1 MCPRPWSL
9 LTPKGN
15 IDGPQAHDRVVPKAS
30 NTHSA
35 VGLADLCSDKWT
47 AKTVSFH
54 QRQNLTNEPWD
65 TLLVIHEGVA
75 DPVDA
80 GFCERS
86 HLGRNPLGT
95 ADERITGHCRS
106 QRRDHR
112 VSRAIIQMSTHR
124 PVDCILHC
132 R

>member
-1 MCPRPWSL
+1 MSPNPASVPLLGFPGSDLRRGGFLPIDGSQRQLRTQRERESSGGSSHKRLNVCWGMCPRPWSL

-54 QRQNLTNEPWD
+54 RNL
-65 TLLVIHEGVA
+65 
-75 DPVDA
+75 
-80 GFCERS
+80 
-86 HLGRNPLGT
+86 
-95 ADERITGHCRS
+95 
-106 QRRDHR
+106 
-112 VSRAIIQMSTHR
+112 SR
-124 PVDCILHC
+124 
-132 R
+132 